1 MRTRR
6 TATATALAVLFSSVV
21 LVGGAAN
28 PAAAD
33 SSAPLP
39 IKSSG
44 DIVVDGVHQRVFISD
59 PASGKIVATDY
70 SGKVVRT
77 IGSLPGV
84 TGLELSTDSGTLY
97 AAVSQAGA
105 IAAIDT
111 ATLAE
116 TKRYALGKGIE
127 PRYPAMAGGKLWF
140 GFNSSDAA
148 NRGQIGSIDVS
159 SPDAEVTLP
168 SDGANSW
175 YSAPRLAS
183 DPGAPDVL
191 AAAQEGSSWV
201 SLAVY
206 DVSSG
211 VPQKVASG
219 PNGTDG
225 TSPAYLKDFDVTP
238 DGKELIVGGGSP
250 QDAAQVFSTAD
261 LSLVGSYRT
270 GSWVG
275 AVAVAPDGMIALGNS
290 QFTPDVF
297 VYPSGST
304 SALRTYDFPYT
315 SGSTTATNDLSET
328 GLAWAPDRSR
338 VFALT
343 TNVYGDVYALRVL
356 TDPTKSATKVTVNAP
371 AKSALDKK
379 LTVTGKV
386 SSAGAFPAG
395 TKVAVTRTDVES
407 PKGKALSPVT
417 LKSDGSFSFTDTP
430 TAGGQVTYRVS
441 YAGDA
446 SRSAASGSDKVD
458 VPRTVP
464 TLTLNHNKALYAYGT
479 DVSFTAHLGKTY
491 KNRTVDLYVDPYGP
505 DKPKKRAKSAKVNSK
520 GDLSVTVDM
529 TRDTTVTA
537 VFAGDGK
544 YAPKTVTATAYAHV
558 KVSTS
563 ISKQYKTAKIG
574 STSYAYFHKKT
585 NPLFTTT
592 MSYYPGREQKLS
604 LQLYYQGKWYDAGS
618 QFFKLGSNGKSAV
631 TLTGTHDT
639 GYRMRVRSSYVNGAS
654 GDTVNSTTNGAWKY
668 FYFTK

>member
-21 LVGGAAN
+21 LVGGAAD
-28 PAAAD
+28 PAVAD
-33 SSAPLP
+33 SSASLP

-44 DIVVDGVHQRVFISD
+44 DIVVDGVHKRVFISD
-59 PASGKIVATDY
+59 PASGKVVATDY

-111 ATLAE
+111 ATLTE
-116 TKRYALGKGIE
+116 TKRYALGKGVE

-140 GFNSSDAA
+140 GFNGPDPAY
-148 NRGQIGSIDVS
+148 RGQIGSIDVS
-159 SPDAEVTLP
+159 SPGAEVTLP

-191 AAAQEGSSWV
+191 AAAQEGSSFV

-211 VPQKVASG
+211 APQKVASG
-219 PNGTDG
+219 PKTTDG
-225 TSPAYLKDFDVTP
+225 TSPAYLNDFDVTP
-238 DGKELIVGGGSP
+238 DGKKLIVGGGSP
-250 QDAAQVFSTAD
+250 QDAALVFSTAD
-261 LSLVGSYRT
+261 LSLTGSYRT
-270 GSWVG
+270 GSWVN
-275 AVAVAPDGMIALGNS
+275 AVAVAPDGMLALGS
-290 QFTPDVF
+290 SRFSPDVF
-297 VYPSGST
+297 VYPSGTT
-304 SALRTYDFPYT
+304 SALRTYAFPD
-315 SGSTTATNDLSET
+315 SGGSTTATNDLSES

-343 TNVYGDVYALRVL
+343 TNVYEDVYALRVL

-371 AKSALDKK
+371 AKSALGKK

-386 SSAGAFPAG
+386 AAKGTFPAG
-395 TKVAVTRTDVES
+395 TRATVTRTDVES

-417 LKSDGSFSFTDTP
+417 LKPDGTFSFTDTP
-430 TAGGQVTYRVS
+430 TAGGKVTYRVS

-446 SRSAASGSDKVD
+446 SRSAASGSDTVD
-458 VPRTVP
+458 VPRTAP
-464 TLTLNHNKALYAYGT
+464 TLTLNHNKAVYAYGK
-479 DVSFTAHLGKTY
+479 DVVFTAHLGKTY
-491 KNRTVDLYVDPYGP
+491 KNRTVELYVDPYGP
-505 DKPKKRAKSAKVNSK
+505 DKPKKRVKSAKVNSK
-520 GDLSVTVDM
+520 GDLSTTVDM

-544 YAPKTVTATAYAHV
+544 YAPKTVTSTAYAQV

-585 NPLFTTT
+585 DPLFTTT
-592 MSYYPGREQKLS
+592 MSYYPGRKHKLS
-604 LQLYYQGKWYDAGS
+604 LEIYYQGKWRDAGS
-618 QFFKLGSNGKSAV
+618 DYFKLGGNGKSAV
-631 TLTGTHDT
+631 TLIGPHDT
-639 GYRMRVRSSYVNGAS
+639 GYRMRVRASYVDGSS
-654 GDTVNSTTNGAWKY
+654 GDIVNSTTNGAWKY

>member
-21 LVGGAAN
+21 LVSGAAG

-33 SSAPLP
+33 SSVPLP

-44 DIVVDGVHQRVFISD
+44 DILVDGVHQRVFISD
-59 PASGKIVATDY
+59 PVSGKVVATDY

-84 TGLELSTDSGTLY
+84 TGLELSTDSGTVY
-97 AAVSQAGA
+97 AAVSQAGS
-105 IAAIDT
+105 IAVIDT
-111 ATLAE
+111 ATLTE

-140 GFNSSDAA
+140 GFNGPDEAY
-148 NRGQIGSIDVS
+148 RGQIGSIDVS

-191 AAAQEGSSWV
+191 AAAQEGSSTV

-211 VPQKVASG
+211 APREVAYG
-219 PNGTDG
+219 PHVVDG
-225 TSPAYLKDFDVTP
+225 QSPAYLKDFDVTP
-238 DGKELIVGGGSP
+238 DGKKLIVGGGSP
-250 QDAAQVFSTAD
+250 QDAAQVFSASD
-261 LSLVGSYRT
+261 LTLVGSYRT
-270 GSWVG
+270 GSWVD
-275 AVAVAPDGMIALGNS
+275 AVAVAPDGMIALGS
-290 QFTPDVF
+290 AQFSPDVF
-297 VYPSGST
+297 VYPSNAT
-304 SALRTYDFPYT
+304 SALRTYDFPYS
-315 SGSTTATNDLSET
+315 SGSTTATNDLHEA

-343 TNVYGDVYALRVL
+343 TNVYSDVYALRVL

-371 AKSALDKK
+371 SKSALGKK

-386 SSAGAFPAG
+386 VSKGAFPAG
-395 TKVAVTRTDVES
+395 TKATVTRTDVES
-407 PKGKALSPVT
+407 PKGKTLSPVT
-417 LKSDGSFSFTDTP
+417 LRPDGAFSFTDTP
-430 TAGGQVTYRVS
+430 TAGGQVTYKVS

-446 SRSAASGSDKVD
+446 SRSAASGSGKVT

-464 TLTLNHNKALYAYGT
+464 TLTLNHDKALYAYGK

-491 KNRTVDLYVDPYGP
+491 KNRTVELYVDPYGS
-505 DKPKKRAKSAKVNSK
+505 DKPRKRVKSARVNSR
-520 GDLSVTVDM
+520 GDLSATVDM

-544 YAPKTVTATAYAHV
+544 YAPKTVTSTAYAQV
-558 KVSTS
+558 RVSTG
-563 ISKQYKTAKIG
+563 ISKQYRTAKIG
-574 STSYAYFHKKT
+574 STPYAYFHKKT

-592 MSYYPGREQKLS
+592 MSYYPGRKHKLS
-604 LQLYYQGKWYDAGS
+604 LEIYYQGKWRDAGS
-618 QFFKLGSNGKSAV
+618 QFFQLGSNGKSAV

-639 GYRMRVRSSYVNGAS
+639 GYRMRVRASYVNGAS
-654 GDTVNSTTNGAWKY
+654 GDTVNSTTNGAWRY